1 MDVIRALKDV
11 DYRLTLSAA
20 DQARLDHP
28 AGPIELTDADLD
40 TVGGMSL
47 DTVCWCVTDYCT
59 DYGFN
64 QDQQAEFCTYGWRC
78 QCTYNPDFC

>member
-40 TVGGMSL
+40 MAGAACPTGVW
-47 DTVCWCVTDYCT
+47 WCTTD
-59 DYGFN
+59 FAPQ
-64 QDQQAEFCTYGWRC
+64 QDQQVQLCTEEYCTFGW
-78 QCTYNPDFC
+78 QCVCP

>member
-20 DQARLDHP
+20 EQARLDHP

-40 TVGGMSL
+40 TVVGMSL
-47 DTVCWCVTDYCT
+47 SICLCT
-59 DYGFN
+59 DCCTFFGAK
-64 QDQQAEFCTYGWRC
+64 QDQQVEFCPTMDWRC
-78 QCTYNPDFC
+78 NCTCDPDLC